1 MYAMLDDS
9 KEKNFSLKDFNEKI
23 KKMPRSETHE
33 VHIRHKN
40 TVYGADFTVHGGED
54 MSKQLEDQLN
64 SIGETYVAY
73 NGRKYTPLKFN
84 DLVTE
89 WQRQPD
95 SAASPTLDYQVHFQ
109 GQKKPLEVH
118 QKHGFVPLDL
128 TDEDCSPEHSPVF
141 YRCDHAGDPEDMLNF
156 LDDVKQYITYNNP
169 KELAEEHCDYEYQ
182 VHDISDCL
190 TLDEEKFYNENFD
203 PRDEAFPVG
212 MYDFAVD
219 VWTDKIDDALI
230 GENLEIN
237 RQIPDPD
244 PLRNV
249 DNSLG
254 GMFNDYTNRDM
265 LPDIKLEEQGIL
277 DTNQYHKIV
286 DVFGGRP
293 MCVTI
298 QPYQDRNHKPM
309 NKPIT
314 YNSMISDDIKTED
327 RYIKLDKNGK
337 VERTAN
343 DPEELMDKKSQKD
356 EARSRQNDDRSNN
369 RSDNRSTDRDNGI
382 LPRRQR

>member
-40 TVYGADFTVHGGED
+40 LVYGADFTVHGGED

-64 SIGETYVAY
+64 SVSGTYVAY
-73 NGRKYTPLKFN
+73 NGKNYTPLKFN

-95 SAASPTLDYQVHFQ
+95 SAASPTLDYQVHFK
-109 GQKKPLEVH
+109 GQKKPLKVH

-128 TDEDCSPEHSPVF
+128 TERDYGSKGAAAF
-141 YRCDHAGDPEDMLNF
+141 YRCEHSGEPEDMLNF
-156 LDDVKQYITYNNP
+156 LGDVKQYITYNNP
-169 KELAEEHCDYEYQ
+169 KELAEDRCE
-182 VHDISDCL
+182 
-190 TLDEEKFYNENFD
+190 DEEIYDYINDYCDAHNIEPRFKDETD
-203 PRDEAFPVG
+203 PDN
-212 MYDFAVD
+212 MYDYVVD
-219 VWTDKIDDALI
+219 YWTKEYDDALV

-254 GMFNDYTNRDM
+254 GMFKDLANQNM
-265 LPDIKLEEQGIL
+265 LQDIKLEEQGIL
-277 DTNQYHKIV
+277 DTNQYHKVV
-286 DVFGGRP
+286 DVFGGKP
-293 MCVTI
+293 MYATI
-298 QPYQDRNHKPM
+298 QPYQDLNRRPM

-314 YNSMISDDIKTED
+314 YYNLTFVNIKAED
-327 RYIKLDKNGK
+327 RYIRVDENGK
-337 VERTAN
+337 VEKTAN
-343 DPEELMDKKSQKD
+343 DPKELMDREPRKGED
-356 EARSRQNDDRSNN
+356 RSRPNGGRDNDRNA
-369 RSDNRSTDRDNGI
+369 DRDDGV
-382 LPRRQR
+382 LPRKQR